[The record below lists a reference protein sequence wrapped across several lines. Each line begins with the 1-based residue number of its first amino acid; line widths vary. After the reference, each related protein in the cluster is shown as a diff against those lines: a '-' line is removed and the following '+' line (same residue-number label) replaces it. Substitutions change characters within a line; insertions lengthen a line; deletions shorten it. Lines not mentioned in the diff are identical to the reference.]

1 VLVRSSVEAEAGQLE
16 DKAVEVGHLGRL
28 LDEEPIE
35 EELLERRIGPKGL
48 RR

>member
-28 LDEEPIE
+28 LDEE
-35 EELLERRIGPKGL
+35 LLERRIGPKGL